1 MKHQRILRG
10 PESWKRRICPFYMEK
25 WLFEHV
31 KNFNYSGFEC
41 EKKKKKFENSVE
53 DRILR
58 KT

>member
-41 EKKKKKFENSVE
+41 EKKKKEV
-53 DRILR
+53 
-58 KT
+58 